1 METSQTISADTAS
14 ALEQRMQAL
23 RIRLDG
29 VHHAL
34 LAGSQRADA
43 LGPDVLG
50 PDVLGP
56 DMREDI
62 DWCLLE
68 WRWIESQIA
77 RQALQIDGRAGAVI
91 AQATKRSAFTKP
103 PVPKLHWLRL
113 PRKPEG
119 PTDGQAT
126 AILAEAITQSD
137 GLLFLLSDYREFLQ
151 AQLVQ
156 QEVELARQFDQLN
169 GIAVGSGFA
178 ADAVTGRIEMLQD
191 LADGTIGMISSVNLL
206 YNKIMVDVEA
216 SILALTSLG
225 MDLVPNSAFRS
236 SLLETLFQRAE
247 RGLLTASGITHRKAV
262 IDDAFQRKLSTTR
275 QATG

>member
-1 METSQTISADTAS
+1 METSQTSSADTAS

-34 LAGSQRADA
+34 INGSQR
-43 LGPDVLG
+43 PDVSG

-56 DMREDI
+56 DMRENI
-62 DWCLLE
+62 DWFLLE

-77 RQALQIDGRAGAVI
+77 RQGVQIDSRAGAVI
-91 AQATKRSAFTKP
+91 AQATKRSGSAKATFL
-103 PVPKLHWLRL
+103 KLPWSRL
-113 PRKPEG
+113 TREPEG

-137 GLLFLLSDYREFLQ
+137 GLLALLSDYREFLQ

-156 QEVELARQFDQLN
+156 QEAELARQFDQLN
-169 GIAVGSGFA
+169 SISIGSGAA

-191 LADGTIGMISSVNLL
+191 FVDGSIGMISSVNLL

-225 MDLVPNSAFRS
+225 MEMPPNSPLRS
-236 SLLETLFQRAE
+236 SLLQTLFQRAQ